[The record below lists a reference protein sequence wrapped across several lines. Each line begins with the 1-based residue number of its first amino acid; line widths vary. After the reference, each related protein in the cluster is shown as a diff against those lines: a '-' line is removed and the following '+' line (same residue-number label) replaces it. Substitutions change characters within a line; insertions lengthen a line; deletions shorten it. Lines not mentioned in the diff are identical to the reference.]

1 MKKKLLTLSASLIA
15 ALVLAQTPRL
25 SLYEEFTG
33 ETCPPCAATNPG
45 LNAILSSPNNTPN
58 IVAIKWQVPIPSAP
72 SNTWS
77 LYQTNK
83 VEINWRYS
91 TYGYG
96 INSAPSGR
104 IDGQSQT
111 VFGAIS
117 DHPAYMSDGIIA
129 TAQSYTSAFSLT
141 MDRAWDATCSSVNL
155 TVNITASANFTAT
168 GALVFRTVMIER
180 LIQFSVQPGTN
191 GEKIFEDVAIK
202 SFPSIQNGVAMAST
216 WITGQSQTFTLNCP
230 IPSYTRKKEEIA
242 FVGFIQDDGNRQVA
256 QAVLADRQALPND
269 AVAIAA
275 KVPVTC
281 NNVIFPE
288 VVVMNKGLNSITDL
302 TITPYADGVAGAL
315 TTWSGNLAANTSTSI
330 PLNSINTSTASGS
343 HTFSY
348 NITAMNATD
357 FNLTNNA
364 AKVIFLVAG
373 NYQSTPVVE
382 GFDLG
387 VYPPSGW
394 TLINPNNGTSTW
406 ARNIS
411 AGGYGLTYESTKYDF
426 FNNTLIGDQ
435 DELYLPP
442 ANLSG
447 LNNPILSFDVAYAQ
461 RTITSDDK
469 LEVLVSD
476 DCGASWFNA
485 YTSSGTTG
493 LTLLSLPVTNAYLPA
508 DNDWNSVSLAL
519 PNFNK
524 PNVLVKFVTTNDNGN
539 NLYVD
544 NINLS
549 QPKPTSISAIINAN
563 EDVVLFPNPTNEL
576 VNLRINASSS
586 FIANIS
592 LLNVLGQTVYTKQV
606 SLNDGGNS
614 IQLDVAELASG
625 VYSFIIDSTSGSI
638 TKKLMINVN

>member
-15 ALVLAQTPRL
+15 AIVLAQTPRL

-129 TAQSYTSAFSLT
+129 TAQSYTSAFTVT

-216 WITGQSQTFTLNCP
+216 WTTGQSQTFTLNCP

-256 QAVLADRQALPND
+256 QAVLADKQALPND

-315 TTWSGNLAANTSTSI
+315 TTWSGNLATNTSTII

-394 TLINPNNGTSTW
+394 TLINPNNGVSTW
-406 ARNIS
+406 ARSIS

-426 FNNTLIGDQ
+426 FNNTVIGDQ

-461 RTITSDDK
+461 RTSISDDK

-476 DCGASWFNA
+476 DCGATWFNA

-519 PNFNK
+519 PNYNK
-524 PNVLVKFVTTNDNGN
+524 PNVIVKFVTTNDNGN
-539 NLYVD
+539 NLYLD

-549 QPKPTSISAIINAN
+549 QSKPTGISTLTNAEVN
-563 EDVVLFPNPTNEL
+563 LTLYPNPANGIA
-576 VNLRINASSS
+576 NLRINTSAS
-586 FIANIS
+586 FNANLS
-592 LLNVLGQTVYTKQV
+592 LVNVLGQTVYNKQV
-606 SLNDGGNS
+606 ILNGGTNS
-614 IQLDVAELASG
+614 IQLDVSELAQG
-625 VYSFIIDSTSGSI
+625 AYSVVIDSKNGASI
-638 TKKLMINVN
+638 KKLMVTK

>member
-1 MKKKLLTLSASLIA
+1 MKKKLLTLTFSLFAII
-15 ALVLAQTPRL
+15 VIAQTPRL

-33 ETCPPCAATNPG
+33 ENCPPCASTNPG

-83 VEINWRYS
+83 VEINWRAS
-91 TYGYG
+91 NYGYG

-111 VFGAIS
+111 VFGAPS
-117 DHPAYMSDGIIA
+117 EHAAYISDGIIA
-129 TAQSYTSAFSLT
+129 TAQSYTSAFLVT
-141 MDRAWDATCSSVNL
+141 MNRAWDATCSSVNL

-180 LIQFSVQPGTN
+180 LIKFSVSPGTN
-191 GEKIFEDVAIK
+191 GEKTFEDVAIK

-216 WITGQSQTFTLNCP
+216 WTTGQSQTFTLNCP

-242 FVGFIQDDGNRQVA
+242 FVGFIQDDGDRKVA
-256 QAVLADRQALPND
+256 QAALADRQALTND
-269 AVAIAA
+269 AVAIEA

-315 TTWSGNLAANTSTSI
+315 TTWSGNLAANTAATI
-330 PLNSINTSTASGS
+330 PLNSIFTSTTSGS

-357 FNLTNNA
+357 FNLTNNS
-364 AKVIFLVAG
+364 AKVVFLVAG
-373 NYQSTPVVE
+373 NYQLAPVVE
-382 GFDLG
+382 GFDLSA
-387 VYPPSGW
+387 YPPAGW
-394 TLINPNNGTSTW
+394 TLINPNNGGATW
-406 ARNIS
+406 TRNTIT
-411 AGGYGLTYESTKYDF
+411 GGYGLSYESTKYDF
-426 FNNTLIGDQ
+426 LNNKVIGDQ
-435 DELYLPP
+435 DELFLPP

-461 RTITSDDK
+461 STSTSDDK

-476 DCGASWFNA
+476 DCGATWFNA

-493 LTLLSLPVTNAYLPA
+493 LTLLSLPVTNPYVPG
-508 DNDWNSVSLAL
+508 DNDWNSVSIAL
-519 PNFNK
+519 PNYNK

-539 NLYVD
+539 NLYLD

-549 QPKPTSISAIINAN
+549 QSKPTGISSLNNAHV
-563 EDVVLFPNPTNEL
+563 EVVLYPNPANGIA
-576 VNLRINASSS
+576 NLRINTNAS
-586 FIANIS
+586 FNANLS
-592 LLNVLGQTVYTKQV
+592 LINVLDQTVFSKQVILNVGT
-606 SLNDGGNS
+606 NS
-614 IQLDVAELASG
+614 IQLDVAELAQG
-625 VYSFIIDSTSGSI
+625 VYSVVIDSKGGT
-638 TKKLMINVN
+638 TVKKLMVTN

>member
-1 MKKKLLTLSASLIA
+1 MKKNLFTLTFILI
-15 ALVLAQTPRL
+15 VSVVISQTPRL

-33 ETCPPCAATNPG
+33 ENCPPCATTNPG

-83 VEINWRYS
+83 VEINWRAS
-91 TYGYG
+91 NYGYG
-96 INSAPSGR
+96 VNSAPSGR
-104 IDGQSQT
+104 LDGQSQT
-111 VFGAIS
+111 VFGAPSEHAGYI
-117 DHPAYMSDGIIA
+117 SDGIIA
-129 TAQSYTSAFSLT
+129 TAQSYTSAFSVT
-141 MDRAWDATCSSVNL
+141 MNRAWDATGSAVNL
-155 TVNITASANFTAT
+155 TVNIVASANFNAI
-168 GALVFRTVMIER
+168 GPLVFRTVMIER
-180 LIQFSVQPGTN
+180 MIQFSVSPGTN
-191 GEKIFEDVAIK
+191 GEKIFEDVAIR
-202 SFPSIQNGVAMAST
+202 SFPSIQNGIPMVST
-216 WITGQSQTFTLNCP
+216 WTVGQSQTFTLNCP
-230 IPSYTRKKEEIA
+230 IPTYTRKKEEIA
-242 FVGFIQDDGNRQVA
+242 FVGFIQDDGDRKVA
-256 QAVLADRQALPND
+256 QAALADRQALTND
-269 AVAIAA
+269 AVALEA

-315 TTWSGNLAANTSTSI
+315 TTWSGNLAANTTTII
-330 PLNSINTSTASGS
+330 PLNSIGTSTASGS

-348 NITAMNATD
+348 NITAMNAID
-357 FNLTNNA
+357 FNLTNNS

-394 TLINPNNGTSTW
+394 TLINPNNGGSTW
-406 ARNIS
+406 SRNIS
-411 AGGYGLTYESTKYDF
+411 AGGYGLSYESTKYDF
-426 FNNTLIGDQ
+426 FNNTVIGDR

-461 RTITSDDK
+461 RSSTSDDK

-476 DCGASWFNA
+476 DCGATWFNA

-493 LTLLSLPVTNAYLPA
+493 LTLLSSPVTNAYLPA

-519 PNFNK
+519 SNYNK

-539 NLYVD
+539 NLFLD

-549 QPKPTSISAIINAN
+549 QSNPTGISTLNNA
-563 EDVVLFPNPTNEL
+563 EVDAMLYPNPTNGFA
-576 VNLRINASSS
+576 NLRINTGSS
-586 FIANIS
+586 FYAS
-592 LLNVLGQTVYTKQV
+592 LSLVNVLGQTVYSKQIT
-606 SLNDGGNS
+606 LNNGTNT
-614 IQLDVAELASG
+614 IQLDVLGLVQG
-625 VYSFIIDSTSGSI
+625 VYSVVIDSKSETLV
-638 TKKLMINVN
+638 KKLMVTN